1 MPQLPLFEPQ
11 TWSVT
16 ELTRHLRRLLEGD
29 PALQETRVR
38 GEISNLARPASG
50 HIYFTLKDSG
60 AALKCV
66 IWKSDALRLRSLP
79 LRDGLSVEAR
89 GKISIYEPGGQYQ
102 LYVDNL
108 HPTGE
113 GDLYAEFLR
122 LKAALEEEGLFDP
135 ARKREIPVFCQR
147 IGIVTSLTGAA
158 LRDMLHT
165 LRRRQPL
172 AEVILAGCAVQGEAA
187 PREIVAALQ
196 ALQAHAP
203 EVILVARGGGSLE
216 DLWAFNDERVVRA
229 IAACAVPVICGVGH
243 ETDFSLADFAA
254 DLRAPTPTAAAELAS
269 NISVDGLAKVLGEA
283 RKALPAAMKLRLQT
297 EKSALTGALARLGFA
312 SPRRQLAIAR
322 QRLDTLQRQAAR
334 AILQRLQMEQSSL
347 RGSRQRLQALNPL
360 AILRRGYAV
369 ISDSQG
375 NIIVSAQQAPA
386 GSLLALRLAE
396 GQIQARVEEPGKGG

>member
-1 MPQLPLFEPQ
+1 MPQLPLFAPQ

-16 ELTRHLRRLLEGD
+16 ELTRRLRRLLEDD
-29 PALQETRVR
+29 PALQDAWVR

-66 IWKSDALRLRSLP
+66 IWKGDALRLRSLP
-79 LRDGLSVEAR
+79 LRDGLSVEAH
-89 GKISIYEPGGQYQ
+89 GKIGVYEPGGQYQ
-102 LYVDNL
+102 LYVDTL
-108 HPTGE
+108 RPTGE

-135 ARKREIPVFCQR
+135 ARKRQIPVFPQR

-172 AEVILAGCAVQGEAA
+172 AQVILAGCAVQGEAA
-187 PREIVAALQ
+187 PLEIVAALR
-196 ALQAHAP
+196 ALNRHKP

-229 IAACAVPVICGVGH
+229 IAASPAPIICGVGH

-269 NISVDGLAKVLGEA
+269 DITTDGLAKVLDEA
-283 RKALPAAMKLRLQT
+283 RQALPAALAARLQA
-297 EKSALTGALARLGFA
+297 ENLALSGRRARLGFA

-322 QRLDTLQRQAAR
+322 QRLDDAQRRAAR
-334 AILQRLQMEQSSL
+334 AIVQRLQLEKTSL
-347 RGSRQRLQALNPL
+347 RGTHQRLASLNPL
-360 AILRRGYAV
+360 MILRRGYAV
-369 ISDSQG
+369 VTDSQG
-375 NIIVSAQQAPA
+375 KIISSTQQAPA
-386 GSLLALRLAE
+386 GSLLVVRVAE
-396 GQIQARVEEPGKGG
+396 GQFKARVEEPGKGG